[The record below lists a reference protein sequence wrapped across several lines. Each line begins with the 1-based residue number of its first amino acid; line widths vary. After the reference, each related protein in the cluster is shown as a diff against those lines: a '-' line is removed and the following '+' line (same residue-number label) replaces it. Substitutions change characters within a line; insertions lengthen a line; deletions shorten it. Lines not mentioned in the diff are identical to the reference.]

1 MSTHQAQTGGPLVA
15 THPDGP
21 AHLNGAPMTAQPDRV
36 APVNGRATLLVQMF
50 ADFGLPVIVF
60 YGLRAAGVDQW
71 WSLLLSGVVPVVA
84 VIVKF
89 VRTRT
94 VDFLAFFVLSVVAL
108 SLGVSAM
115 TGDARTML
123 IRDAWGGLLGGLIA
137 VWLLASVWV
146 GRPAPMYLIRAFV
159 LAKVGAA
166 GLRAWESKWDTDRA
180 FRHGLRV
187 ITFVWG
193 CAGLLNVAV
202 TLAAA
207 YLLPIDLATGVL
219 NVAWPIIVAPTFV
232 FHLYYT
238 KKRDLR
244 A

>member
-1 MSTHQAQTGGPLVA
+1 MTMSRRTTPSRSTLITQMAVDFALPLV
-15 THPDGP
+15 
-21 AHLNGAPMTAQPDRV
+21 
-36 APVNGRATLLVQMF
+36 
-50 ADFGLPVIVF
+50 VF

-84 VIVKF
+84 VIVRFARSRKI
-89 VRTRT
+89 
-94 VDFLAFFVLSVVAL
+94 DFLALFVISVVAL
-108 SLGVSAM
+108 SLGISAM

-123 IRDAWGGLLGGLIA
+123 IRDAWGGLVGGLIA

-146 GRPAPMYLIRAFV
+146 GRPALMSLYRAFV
-159 LAKVGAA
+159 LAKVGPE
-166 GLRAWESKWDTDRA
+166 GLAAWESKWETNPD
-180 FRHGLRV
+180 FRYAMRV
-187 ITFVWG
+187 LTFVWG

-202 TLAAA
+202 TLVAA
-207 YLLPIDLATGVL
+207 YLLPLDLATGVL
-219 NVAWPIIVAPTFV
+219 NVSWPVILVPTLA

>member
-1 MSTHQAQTGGPLVA
+1 
-15 THPDGP
+15 
-21 AHLNGAPMTAQPDRV
+21 MTAPSPTRRS
-36 APVNGRATLLVQMF
+36 RAALLIPMAV
-50 ADFGLPVIVF
+50 DFGLPLIVF

-84 VIVKF
+84 VIVRF
-89 VRTRT
+89 VRSRT
-94 VDFLAFFVLSVVAL
+94 VDFLALFVLSVVAL

-137 VWLLASVWV
+137 VWLLASVWI
-146 GRPAPMYLIRAFV
+146 GKPAPLYLYRAFV
-159 LAKVGAA
+159 LAKVGPE
-166 GLRAWESKWDTDRA
+166 GLRAWESKWDTNRD
-180 FRHGLRV
+180 FRYALRV
-187 ITFVWG
+187 LTFVWG

-207 YLLPIDLATGVL
+207 YLLPLDLATGVL
-219 NVAWPIIVAPTFV
+219 NVSWPIIVAPTLV
-232 FHLYYT
+232 WHLYYT
-238 KKRDLR
+238 KKWDLR

>member
-1 MSTHQAQTGGPLVA
+1 MTTHPAHTDAPLM
-15 THPDGP
+15 TPDGP
-21 AHLNGAPMTAQPDRV
+21 PMTAQPNQA
-36 APVNGRATLLVQMF
+36 APRKGRATLLIQMF

-84 VIVKF
+84 VIVRF

-137 VWLLASVWV
+137 VWLLASVWI

-159 LAKVGAA
+159 LAKVGAE
-166 GLRAWESKWDTDRA
+166 GLRAWESKWDTDRD

>member
-1 MSTHQAQTGGPLVA
+1 MTVTTARAVNRASLLVTMFIDFALPLV
-15 THPDGP
+15 
-21 AHLNGAPMTAQPDRV
+21 
-36 APVNGRATLLVQMF
+36 
-50 ADFGLPVIVF
+50 VF

-71 WSLLLSGVVPVVA
+71 WALLLSGAVPAVA

-94 VDFLAFFVLSVVAL
+94 IDFLAVFVLSVVAL

-146 GRPAPMYLIRAFV
+146 GRPAPMYLYRAFV
-159 LAKVGAA
+159 LAKVGPD
-166 GLRAWESKWDTDRA
+166 GLREWESKWDGNQR
-180 FRHGLRV
+180 FRHGMRV
-187 ITFVWG
+187 LTFVWG

-202 TLAAA
+202 TLFAA
-207 YLLPIDLATGVL
+207 YVLPLDLAPAVL
-219 NVAWPIIVAPTFV
+219 NACWPVIVVPTGL

-238 KKRDLR
+238 KKWELR

>member
-1 MSTHQAQTGGPLVA
+1 MTVTTARGVNRASLLVTMFIDFALPLV
-15 THPDGP
+15 
-21 AHLNGAPMTAQPDRV
+21 
-36 APVNGRATLLVQMF
+36 
-50 ADFGLPVIVF
+50 VF

-71 WSLLLSGVVPVVA
+71 WALLLSGAVPAVA

-94 VDFLAFFVLSVVAL
+94 IDFLAVFVLSVVAL
-108 SLGVSAM
+108 SLGISAM

-146 GRPAPMYLIRAFV
+146 GRPAPMYLYRAFV
-159 LAKVGAA
+159 LAKVGAD
-166 GLRAWESKWDTDRA
+166 GLREWESKWDGNRR
-180 FRHGLRV
+180 FRHGMRV
-187 ITFVWG
+187 LTFVWG

-202 TLAAA
+202 TLFAA
-207 YLLPIDLATGVL
+207 YVLPLDLAPAVL
-219 NVAWPIIVAPTFV
+219 NACWPVIVVPTGL

-238 KKRDLR
+238 KKWDLR

>member
-1 MSTHQAQTGGPLVA
+1 MTNSTTEARTLPIKA
-15 THPDGP
+15 D
-21 AHLNGAPMTAQPDRV
+21 
-36 APVNGRATLLVQMF
+36 APVKTMNRTTLLIQLFV
-50 ADFGLPVIVF
+50 DFGLPLIVF

-71 WSLLLSGVVPVVA
+71 WSLLLSGVVPVIA

-89 VRTRT
+89 ARTRT
-94 VDFLAFFVLSVVAL
+94 VDFLALFVLSVVAL

-137 VWLLASVWV
+137 VWLLGSVWI
-146 GRPAPMYLIRAFV
+146 GRPALMYIYRSFV
-159 LAKVGAA
+159 LAKVGPE
-166 GLRAWESKWDTDRA
+166 GLHTWESKWDTDRD

-187 ITFVWG
+187 LNFVWG
-193 CAGLLNVAV
+193 CAGLLNVVV

-207 YLLPIDLATGVL
+207 YLLPLDLATGVL
-219 NVAWPIIVAPTFV
+219 NVAWPIIVAPTLI

-238 KKRDLR
+238 KKWDLR

>member
-1 MSTHQAQTGGPLVA
+1 MTTTST
-15 THPDGP
+15 P
-21 AHLNGAPMTAQPDRV
+21 AK
-36 APVNGRATLLVQMF
+36 GRAGLLIQMA
-50 ADFGLPVIVF
+50 ADFLLPLIVY

-71 WSLLLSGVVPVVA
+71 WSLLLSGVVPVVM

-94 VDFLAFFVLSVVAL
+94 VDFLAVFILSVVAL

-137 VWLLASVWV
+137 VWLLASVWI
-146 GRPAPMYLIRAFV
+146 GRPAPMYLMRAFV
-159 LAKVGAA
+159 LAKVGAD
-166 GLRAWESKWDTDRA
+166 GLRAWESKWDTDRD
-180 FRHGLRV
+180 FRRGLRV
-187 ITFVWG
+187 ITLVWG
-193 CAGLLNVAV
+193 VAGLLNVAV

-219 NVAWPIIVAPTFV
+219 NVAWPIIVAPTFI

>member
-1 MSTHQAQTGGPLVA
+1 MTTSVAQVSEPKI
-15 THPDGP
+15 
-21 AHLNGAPMTAQPDRV
+21 N
-36 APVNGRATLLVQMF
+36 RATLLIQMF
-50 ADFGLPVIVF
+50 VDFGLPLVVF

-94 VDFLAFFVLSVVAL
+94 IDFLAVFVLSVVAL

-146 GRPAPMYLIRAFV
+146 GRPAPMYLYRAFV
-159 LAKVGAA
+159 LAKVGAD
-166 GLRAWESKWDTDRA
+166 GLREWEAKWETNQR
-180 FRHGLRV
+180 FRHGMRV
-187 ITFVWG
+187 LTFVWG

-202 TLAAA
+202 TLFAA
-207 YLLPIDLATGVL
+207 YLLPLDLAPAVL
-219 NVAWPIIVAPTFV
+219 NVCWPVIVVPTGL

-238 KKRDLR
+238 KKWDLR